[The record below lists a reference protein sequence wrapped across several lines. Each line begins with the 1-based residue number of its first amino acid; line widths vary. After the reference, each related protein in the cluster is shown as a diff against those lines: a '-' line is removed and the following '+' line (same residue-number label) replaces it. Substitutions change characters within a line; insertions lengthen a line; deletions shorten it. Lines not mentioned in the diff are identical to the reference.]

1 MYDLEG
7 NGVYTS
13 KGANYGIS
21 FLDKEKAEWYKK
33 ISAYK
38 TGTPLLIAAQ
48 EFRGSG
54 MNMRDGGS
62 LCIGRGILDL
72 NTIKIVGYCVAG
84 IDTSYLE
91 NYFEQNRQAP
101 NQRFAV
107 YKDGKDPDVK
117 YHSHRY
123 DLRWDHISDL
133 SDGRPD
139 LKGIKPSDRSL

>member
-1 MYDLEG
+1 
-7 NGVYTS
+7 
-13 KGANYGIS
+13 
-21 FLDKEKAEWYKK
+21 
-33 ISAYK
+33 
-38 TGTPLLIAAQ
+38 
-48 EFRGSG
+48 

-107 YKDGKDPDVK
+107 YKDGKLLYGNIEQEESYQGFVK
-117 YHSHRY
+117 EN
-123 DLRWDHISDL
+123 
-133 SDGRPD
+133 
-139 LKGIKPSDRSL
+139 LKKTERKENLPEQKIKAQ

>member
-1 MYDLEG
+1 
-7 NGVYTS
+7 
-13 KGANYGIS
+13 
-21 FLDKEKAEWYKK
+21 
-33 ISAYK
+33 
-38 TGTPLLIAAQ
+38 
-48 EFRGSG
+48 

-107 YKDGKDPDVK
+107 YKDGKLLYGNIEQEESYQGFVK
-117 YHSHRY
+117 ENLKKTERKENYQSRKLKHSDKTPVY
-123 DLRWDHISDL
+123 TM
-133 SDGRPD
+133 
-139 LKGIKPSDRSL
+139 